1 MWWFSSVCEVWDDLI
16 KSNFS
21 DWRNK
26 LGLCDALRFAEQ
38 NCHTFSY
45 CYLRRVALGSHVS
58 NSFNVVFNSK
68 DPLHL
73 LCKRSVLMQVKP
85 RAEL

>member
-1 MWWFSSVCEVWDDLI
+1 MWFSSVSEVWDDLI
-16 KSNFS
+16 KSDFS
-21 DWRNK
+21 DRRK
-26 LGLCDALRFAEQ
+26 EFGLCDALRFAEQ
-38 NCHTFSY
+38 NFHTFSC
-45 CYLRRVALGSHVS
+45 CYLCRRVALASHTS
-58 NSFNVVFNSK
+58 NSFNIEFNSK